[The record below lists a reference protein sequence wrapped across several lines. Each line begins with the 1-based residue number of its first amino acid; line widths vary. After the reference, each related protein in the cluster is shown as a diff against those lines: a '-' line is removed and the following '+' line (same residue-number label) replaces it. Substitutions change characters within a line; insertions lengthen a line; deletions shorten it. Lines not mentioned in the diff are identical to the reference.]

1 MNSKKQNISQSSP
14 AKKRIIDM
22 MLGRS
27 SEKVLDSE
35 TVVKETKARVLNS
48 IKHGFDYDNS
58 IWVRE
63 TSDVLRKH
71 VNSKISLF
79 IIFVDIVGYTQMSLN
94 FPGKKMADIVSSFSQ
109 EMGFVIKRHGGH
121 LLKYVGDSVI
131 GFFIGEETPAHVADD
146 VLNCAKS
153 MISVVESRMNP
164 ILESDNHPSLSV
176 KVGID
181 FGKNNI
187 VRYGTNKRSSPIDI
201 IGIPI
206 NIAAKIV
213 ARAKP
218 NEILIGKDPYEK
230 LHPSLKMQFREIKWP
245 QDQWNYLD
253 KEKREPY
260 KIYTNCL

>member
-1 MNSKKQNISQSSP
+1 MIGNPVEFYLKEIMTREKQNISPPSST
-14 AKKRIIDM
+14 KKRIIDM

-27 SEKVLDSE
+27 AEKVLDSE
-35 TVVKETKARVLNS
+35 TVVKETQARVFNS

-58 IWVRE
+58 VWVKE
-63 TSDVLRKH
+63 ASDVLRKH

-94 FPGKKMADIVSSFSQ
+94 FPSKKVSDIVSSFSQ

-131 GFFIGEETPAHVADD
+131 GFFMGEEAPAHIADD

-153 MISVVESRMNP
+153 MISVVESRINP
-164 ILESDNHPSLSV
+164 ILELDNHPSLSV

-181 FGKNNI
+181 FGENTI
-187 VRYGTNKRSSPIDI
+187 VRYGPDKRRSPIDI

-213 ARAKP
+213 AQA
-218 NEILIGKDPYEK
+218 
-230 LHPSLKMQFREIKWP
+230 
-245 QDQWNYLD
+245 
-253 KEKREPY
+253 
-260 KIYTNCL
+260 